1 MRREFTDDLDKLRR
15 RYAHRPGIE
24 RRRALEAALRD
35 EREKALRE
43 SELTRTV
50 DEKQFDNLMGSL

>member
-24 RRRALEAALRD
+24 RRAALEAALRD
-35 EREKALRE
+35 ERAKALRE
-43 SELTRTV
+43 GELTRTPG
-50 DEKQFDNLMGSL
+50 ERAFDSLMGSP